1 MKVIRNPGGPIHSWK
16 EEEQLHR
23 LLCPLYGA
31 PSLSSTLS
39 QTERSG
45 RREETEAT
53 SDTLQRRSESRK
65 YSRREK
71 KGQEIHEGREMKQG
85 KEGLS

>member
-1 MKVIRNPGGPIHSWK
+1 MKVIRSPLGHIHSWK
-16 EEEQLHR
+16 EEEQLYR
-23 LLCPLYGA
+23 PLCQLYGA

-39 QTERSG
+39 QRERSG
-45 RREETEAT
+45 RGEESEVT
-53 SDTLQRRSESRK
+53 SDTLHHRSESRK
-65 YSRREK
+65 YGRREE